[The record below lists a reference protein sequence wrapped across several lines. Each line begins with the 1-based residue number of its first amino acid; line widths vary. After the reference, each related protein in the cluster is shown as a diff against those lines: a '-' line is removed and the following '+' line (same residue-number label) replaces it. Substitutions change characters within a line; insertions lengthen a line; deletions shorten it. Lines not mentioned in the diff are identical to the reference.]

1 MDFKVIKEGSTLI
14 VILGQKLSVTNGPAL
29 TDELSRYSGQGIE
42 RVVFDATG
50 LMYLSS
56 GGLRSVFFAYQG
68 LGSTPVVVFVNC
80 AKEIRQV
87 LDHVGLTA
95 FIQFEESPERS
106 KEYRKGHLNDL
117 SSDEL
122 EQFIEARRKELEQFA
137 ANNDVVCYNM
147 RMGQED

>member
-1 MDFKVIKEGSTLI
+1 
-14 VILGQKLSVTNGPAL
+14 
-29 TDELSRYSGQGIE
+29 
-42 RVVFDATG
+42 
-50 LMYLSS
+50 
-56 GGLRSVFFAYQG
+56 
-68 LGSTPVVVFVNC
+68 VFVNC

-95 FIQFEESPERS
+95 FIQFEESPERK

-117 SSDEL
+117 SSEEL
-122 EQFIEARRKELEQFA
+122 EQFIEARKKELEQFA